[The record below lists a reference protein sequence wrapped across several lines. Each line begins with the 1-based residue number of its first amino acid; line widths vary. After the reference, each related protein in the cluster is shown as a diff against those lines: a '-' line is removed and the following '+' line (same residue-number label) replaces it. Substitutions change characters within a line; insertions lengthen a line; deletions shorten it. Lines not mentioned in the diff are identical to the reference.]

1 MQGGR
6 KVHPRRN
13 IAVLLV
19 ILALS
24 AGIFA
29 WARWHSR
36 GYSAEAK
43 EIYEQLRVFSE
54 ALDLVKE
61 NYVRDV
67 EDDKL
72 MEGAISGM
80 LKTLDPHSSYLDPE
94 GYKELQVETKGS
106 FGGIGV
112 EITIRDGMLT
122 VVSPLEGTPAYE
134 LGIQAGDHILRVDG
148 QPTKDMSLME
158 AVQKMRGPK
167 GSKVILTIMRE
178 GFDKPK
184 DFEIT
189 RAIIP
194 IKSVRAKT
202 LEPGYGYVRLSQFQ
216 SATASDL
223 ADALAKLEKE
233 NQPMRGVIL
242 DLRNNPGGLLDQA
255 VKVSDEF
262 LDEGLIVYTGG
273 RVKGQDMRFTAH
285 KNSQP
290 HPYFIVILVNEG
302 TASAAEIVAGALQD
316 HKRAVILGV
325 KTFGKGSVQTVMP
338 LRNGAALRLTTALYY
353 TPNGRSI
360 QAKGIEP
367 DIVVERQAPPKPKE
381 ERAKPKAIREE
392 DLKNHMQEEGGAAPE
407 QKPEPGDEAKAKE
420 DLAKDNQ
427 LARALELLKSW
438 ELLSTIKRANPNP

>member
-1 MQGGR
+1 M
-6 KVHPRRN
+6 HPRRN

-24 AGIFA
+24 AGLFA
-29 WARWHSR
+29 WARWNSR

-158 AVQKMRGPK
+158 AVQRMRGPK

-427 LARALELLKSW
+427 LARALELLKSL

>member
-1 MQGGR
+1 VNAR
-6 KVHPRRN
+6 RRN
-13 IAVLLV
+13 IVMLLLV
-19 ILALS
+19 LAAAL
-24 AGIFA
+24 GLFA
-29 WARWHSR
+29 RVHWISR
-36 GYSAEAK
+36 GSAAEAK
-43 EIYEQLRVFSE
+43 DVYEQLRVFSE
-54 ALDLVKE
+54 TLDLIKE
-61 NYVRDV
+61 NYVREV
-67 EDDKL
+67 EDTKL
-72 MEGAISGM
+72 IEGAISGM
-80 LKTLDPHSSYLDPE
+80 LKTLDPHSSYLDPDE
-94 GYKELQVETKGS
+94 YKELQVETKGS

-112 EITIRDGMLT
+112 EITIRDGLLT
-122 VVSPLEGTPAYE
+122 IVSPLEGTPAYE
-134 LGIQAGDHILRVDG
+134 LGLQAGDHILRVNG

-178 GFDKPK
+178 GFDKPR

-202 LEPGYGYVRLSQFQ
+202 LEPGYGYVRISQFQ
-216 SATASDL
+216 STTADDL
-223 ADALAKLEKE
+223 NAALTKLEEK
-233 NQPMRGVIL
+233 NQPMRGLIL

-273 RVKGQDMRFTAH
+273 RVKSQDMRFMAH
-285 KNSQP
+285 KNNRP
-290 HPYFIVILVNEG
+290 HPYLIVALVNEG

-338 LRNGAALRLTTALYY
+338 LRNGGALRLTTALYY

-367 DIVVERQAPPKPKE
+367 DIVVERRVPQKLAGEQEKG
-381 ERAKPKAIREE
+381 KAIREE
-392 DLKNHMQEEGGAAPE
+392 DLKNHMEEEGAAAPE
-407 QKPEPGDEAKAKE
+407 GKPESGAEVKM
-420 DLAKDNQ
+420 LAKDNQ

-438 ELLSTIKRANPNP
+438 ELLSNIKRVND

>member
-1 MQGGR
+1 MHVR
-6 KVHPRRN
+6 RRN
-13 IAVLLV
+13 TVVLLLV
-19 ILALS
+19 LAAAL
-24 AGIFA
+24 GLFA
-29 WARWHSR
+29 RVRWVSR
-36 GYSAEAK
+36 GSAAEAK
-43 EIYEQLRVFSE
+43 EVYEQLRVFSE

-67 EDDKL
+67 EDSKL
-72 MEGAISGM
+72 IEGAISGM
-80 LKTLDPHSSYLDPE
+80 LKTLDPHSSYLDPDA
-94 GYKELQVETKGS
+94 YKELQVETKGS

-112 EITIRDGMLT
+112 EITIRDGLLT
-122 VVSPLEGTPAYE
+122 IVSPLEGTPAYE
-134 LGIQAGDHILRVDG
+134 LGLQAGDHIVRVDG

-158 AVQKMRGPK
+158 AVQKMRGPR

-178 GFDKPK
+178 GFDKPRE
-184 DFEIT
+184 FEIT

-194 IKSVRAKT
+194 IKSVRTKT
-202 LEPGYGYVRLSQFQ
+202 LEPGYGYVRVSQFQ
-216 SATASDL
+216 STTADDL
-223 ADALAKLEKE
+223 GVALAKLEE
-233 NQPMRGVIL
+233 QNQPMRGMIL

-273 RVKGQDMRFTAH
+273 RLKSQDMRFVAH
-285 KNSQP
+285 KNTRP
-290 HPYFIVILVNEG
+290 HPYLIVALVNEG

-316 HKRAVILGV
+316 HKRAVVLGV

-360 QAKGIEP
+360 QAKGIDP
-367 DIVVERQAPPKPKE
+367 DIVVERITPQKPAG
-381 ERAKPKAIREE
+381 ERAKGKAIREE
-392 DLKNHMQEEGGAAPE
+392 DLKNHMEEEGAAAPE
-407 QKPEPGDEAKAKE
+407 GKPDSGDEGKVKD

-438 ELLSTIKRANPNP
+438 EILSNMKRATE

>member
-1 MQGGR
+1 
-6 KVHPRRN
+6 
-13 IAVLLV
+13 
-19 ILALS
+19 
-24 AGIFA
+24 
-29 WARWHSR
+29 
-36 GYSAEAK
+36 
-43 EIYEQLRVFSE
+43 
-54 ALDLVKE
+54 
-61 NYVRDV
+61 
-67 EDDKL
+67 
-72 MEGAISGM
+72 
-80 LKTLDPHSSYLDPE
+80 
-94 GYKELQVETKGS
+94 
-106 FGGIGV
+106 
-112 EITIRDGMLT
+112 
-122 VVSPLEGTPAYE
+122 
-134 LGIQAGDHILRVDG
+134 
-148 QPTKDMSLME
+148 
-158 AVQKMRGPK
+158 MRGL
-167 GSKVILTIMRE
+167 V
-178 GFDKPK
+178 
-184 DFEIT
+184 
-189 RAIIP
+189 
-194 IKSVRAKT
+194 
-202 LEPGYGYVRLSQFQ
+202 
-216 SATASDL
+216 
-223 ADALAKLEKE
+223 
-233 NQPMRGVIL
+233 L